1 MCGRFSLDTNIDML
15 IERYKAIK
23 TVGRFNP
30 QEEVFPTNM
39 VPIVINNNNNNE
51 LKIMKWGFMP
61 AFTKKPIINARTE
74 TVDIKPLFKNSFYSR
89 RCLVPVTSF
98 FEWQNINGKKIKRK
112 ISVKDENI
120 FSLAGLYNVFRDT
133 DGKEYES
140 FTIITTDANETMKEI
155 HHRMPVILPREME
168 KYWLDTSSGD
178 LDIIKSIMK
187 PYDGKIIIV

>member
-168 KYWLDTSSGD
+168 KYWLDTSSED

-187 PYDGKIIIV
+187 PYDGKIKIV